1 MISEQDKSD
10 LDTLPKLLR
19 EKALRLGDTRRAMRV
34 KDRGIWQ
41 HYTWK
46 DCYEKVTDLCLGLVS
61 LGLEP
66 GHKVSIL
73 GENKPEWFWAELAA
87 QAAGGAAVGIF
98 TDCAPKE
105 VKYYVE
111 NSDSTFVVAHDQEQV
126 DKLLEIKNELPLL
139 KKIIYWDPKGLWGYD
154 DPDLLSME
162 QVMEIGR
169 RHGRENPRLIED
181 LIDRGK
187 GEDIAVLCYTSGTT
201 GLPKGAIMGHG
212 LLIGLVT
219 KWAVIDQWDREGLEY
234 LSFIPPAWATEQA
247 LGIAGGLVAGLSV
260 NFPEE
265 PETVQENIREIGPEV
280 LFYGARLWEN
290 VNSMVQAR
298 IMDAAFLRR
307 WMYRKCL
314 TVALKTAD
322 LKIEGK
328 PLSAWTRFKDWVAFQ
343 AAFRALRDRLG
354 LSRARVLYSAGGA
367 LSPEIIRF
375 FLALGIE
382 IKLFYGSTEMGVVS
396 IPRPGEIHPETSGK
410 PMPWTDVKI
419 SEDGEIQVKSEF
431 LHAGY
436 YKNPEATAKTIKN
449 GYYQT
454 GDFGH
459 IDEDGHL
466 IVIDRME
473 DLKAL
478 KDGKKFSPQYS
489 EVRLRF
495 SPYVKDIL
503 VVGGEREFV
512 TSLINI
518 DLDNVGR
525 FAESSHIPYTTFTD
539 LSQKPEVINLVEG
552 EIRRVNRTLPEH
564 ARIRRF
570 VNMHREFDAD
580 EDELTRTRKIRR
592 TFVENRYKDII
603 DALYSDQETT
613 NIEGEVTY
621 RDGRKGIMR
630 TSVHINPIN

>member
-1 MISEQDKSD
+1 MISEQNRPK

-19 EKALRLGDTRRAMRV
+19 EKALRLGDSRMAMRV

-46 DCYEKVTDLCLGLVS
+46 DCYEKVRDLCLGMVS
-61 LGLEP
+61 LGLER

-87 QAAGGAAVGIF
+87 QAAGGTAVGIF
-98 TDCAPKE
+98 TDCIPKE
-105 VKYYVE
+105 VMYFVE
-111 NSDSTFVVAHDQEQV
+111 HSDSTFVVAHDQEQV
-126 DKLLEIKNELPLL
+126 DKILEIKDELPLL
-139 KKIIYWDPKGLWGYD
+139 KKTIYWDPKGLWGYD

-169 RHGRENPRLIED
+169 RHGQENPRLIDD
-181 LIDRGK
+181 LIDQGK

-201 GLPKGAIMGHG
+201 GLPKGAMMGHG
-212 LLIGLVT
+212 LLIDLVT
-219 KWAVIDQWDREGLEY
+219 EWAAVDGWDREGLEY

-247 LGIAGGLVAGLSV
+247 LGITGGLVAGLSV

-298 IMDAAFLRR
+298 IMDSTFLRR
-307 WMYRKCL
+307 WLYHRFL
-314 TVALKTAD
+314 NIALKIAD
-322 LKIEGK
+322 LKIEGR
-328 PLSAWTRFKDWVAFQ
+328 PLSPWTRFKDWLAFQ
-343 AAFRALRDRLG
+343 AVFRALRDRLG

-410 PMPWTDVKI
+410 PMPWNDVKI
-419 SEDGEIQVKSEF
+419 SEEGEIQVKSKF

-436 YKNPEATAKTIKN
+436 YKNPEATAKTMKD
-449 GYYQT
+449 GYYQS

-473 DLKAL
+473 DLKEL
-478 KDGKKFSPQYS
+478 SGGKKFSPQYS

-495 SPYVKDIL
+495 SPYVRDVL

-512 TSLINI
+512 TGLINI

-525 FAESSHIPYTTFTD
+525 FAESRHIAYTTFTD
-539 LSQKPEVINLVEG
+539 LSQKSEVINLVRG
-552 EIRRVNRTLPEH
+552 EIQGLNRTLPEH

-570 VNMHREFDAD
+570 VNMHKEFDAD
-580 EDELTRTRKIRR
+580 EAELTRTRKLRR
-592 TFVENRYKDII
+592 TFVENRYKEII
-603 DALYSDQETT
+603 EALYSDKETMD
-613 NIEGEVTY
+613 IEAEVTY
-621 RDGRKGIMR
+621 RDGRKGVMR
-630 TSVHINPIN
+630 TSIHVNHID